1 MFSVISK
8 LCFCSLFQSIFQP
21 TVIYVFEWCTKKY
34 TLAWDEALL
43 SYLEWVLPGNRAIAV
58 PHPKIRSSIF
68 CRRCCRLIEVAC
80 ECRYE
85 RHRNQIDN
93 DMPAIRAESAAE
105 DINATLVMT
114 TILSSLACLRN
125 STTSINL
132 QQTSFS
138 EVIEQTVC

>member
-1 MFSVISK
+1 
-8 LCFCSLFQSIFQP
+8 
-21 TVIYVFEWCTKKY
+21 
-34 TLAWDEALL
+34 
-43 SYLEWVLPGNRAIAV
+43 
-58 PHPKIRSSIF
+58 
-68 CRRCCRLIEVAC
+68 
-80 ECRYE
+80 
-85 RHRNQIDN
+85 
-93 DMPAIRAESAAE
+93 MPAIRAESAAE